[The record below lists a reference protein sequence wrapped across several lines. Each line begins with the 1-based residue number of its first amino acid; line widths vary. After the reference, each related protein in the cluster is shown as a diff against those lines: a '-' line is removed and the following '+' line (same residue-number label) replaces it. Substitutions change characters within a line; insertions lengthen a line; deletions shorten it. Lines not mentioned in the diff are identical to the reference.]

1 MEPMPARRYQ
11 YMNSIS
17 PYNSEMS
24 SPTPLKTT
32 ANAGFGVLLRQWRI
46 VRRLSQMN
54 LALEAEISMRHL
66 SWLETGRSQ
75 PSREMVA
82 RLTEALQV
90 PLRERN
96 AMLLAAGYAPF
107 YPRVV
112 LDSPDMAAARRAVD
126 FFLEK
131 QDPYPGLVVDRYWN
145 ILKENDGTRRFFSL
159 FPVSKAVLPR
169 NGMRFLFHPE
179 GLRPFITN
187 WENVAARLI
196 QRVHREVAADPSD
209 EKMKDFRDE
218 LLSYPAVPN
227 RWRAQDLDGTSPPFL
242 TLDYRRGPS
251 TLRLFSALTTF
262 GTAQD
267 IGLQELRI
275 ESFFPADETTRAAFI
290 P

>member
-1 MEPMPARRYQ
+1 MCAAGKVGARVAGV
-11 YMNSIS
+11 NDTVK
-17 PYNSEMS
+17 S
-24 SPTPLKTT
+24 SSK
-32 ANAGFGVLLRQWRI
+32 AEASFGMLLRQWRA
-46 VRRLSQMN
+46 VRRLSQLD
-54 LALEAEISMRHL
+54 LALEADISMRHV
-66 SWLETGRSQ
+66 SWLETGRSH

-82 RLTEALQV
+82 RLAEALEI

-96 AMLLAAGYAPF
+96 PVLLAAGYAPV
-107 YPRVV
+107 YRQTG
-112 LDSPDMAAARRAVD
+112 LDSPDMDAARRAVD

-159 FPVSKAVLPR
+159 FPVSEAVLPR

-227 RWRAQDLDGTSPPFL
+227 RWRVQDLDGTSPPFL
-242 TLDYRRGPS
+242 TLDYRRGSS

>member
-1 MEPMPARRYQ
+1 MD
-11 YMNSIS
+11 
-17 PYNSEMS
+17 
-24 SPTPLKTT
+24 
-32 ANAGFGVLLRQWRI
+32 
-46 VRRLSQMN
+46 
-54 LALEAEISMRHL
+54 LALDADISMRHL
-66 SWLETGRSQ
+66 SYLETGRAQ

-82 RLTEALQV
+82 RLSEALQI

-96 AMLLAAGYAPF
+96 AVLLAAGYAPF
-107 YPRVV
+107 YRQVR
-112 LDSPDMAAARRAVD
+112 LDSPDMEAANRAVD
-126 FFLEK
+126 FFLAK

-145 ILKENDGTRRFFSL
+145 ILKENDGAKRFLSF
-159 FPVSKAVLPR
+159 FPLNEAILPR

-187 WENVAARLI
+187 WESVAARLI
-196 QRVHREVAADPSD
+196 QRVHREVAAVPSD
-209 EKMKDFRDE
+209 VGMKRFLDE

-227 RWRAQDLDGTSPPFL
+227 RWRVQDLDGTPPPFL
-242 TLDYRRGPS
+242 TIDYRRGCS

-275 ESFFPADETTRAAFI
+275 ESFFPADETTRAALT